1 MTCLARY
8 ARRGGVGVLST
19 VASKPSSPQGLFVL
33 SNTLRNSSNN
43 LHKTNT
49 KLGQSTRGYSTVT
62 ESGSR
67 VSWVFTGLILLGV
80 GTTSY
85 GLYEFYSTFT
95 TWPKELRSDLRSAVK
110 ADMQGDYKISE
121 AYFRRALDKA
131 QSLTPEQLGGQ
142 YHLKISGIAIALA
155 AVLEKQNDL
164 RGANEVY
171 ARAFADILRAPPP
184 PAPAPVLSG
193 PERMRVV
200 SLSLKLGEIA
210 AKFGQLEEEE
220 KYLVFGTEEI
230 LRMMKEASGALPSP
244 GNENVN
250 EGGPQQDLV
259 LPSWVSH
266 TDAGAVLERL
276 AEFYSRTGRSDYA
289 VPLYLQAISILL
301 PPPKSQLQAPSIL
314 DRCRGA
320 LLMNNL
326 AEIFASPSPSRK
338 ANIEQATAWAKKGLA
353 VAQKARGEIA
363 PSSSKKTD
371 SSPDD
376 PLTTCESV
384 LAVLMY
390 NLGMLSEKKDDVAG
404 AKVLFKQALDQSKI
418 AGFEEG
424 EIEAQKA
431 IARTSKS

>member
-1 MTCLARY
+1 MDC
-8 ARRGGVGVLST
+8 S
-19 VASKPSSPQGLFVL
+19 
-33 SNTLRNSSNN
+33 
-43 LHKTNT
+43 
-49 KLGQSTRGYSTVT
+49 
-62 ESGSR
+62 
-67 VSWVFTGLILLGV
+67 
-80 GTTSY
+80 
-85 GLYEFYSTFT
+85 YEFYSTFT

-171 ARAFADILRAPPP
+171 TRAFADILRAPP

-363 PSSSKKTD
+363 
-371 SSPDD
+371 
-376 PLTTCESV
+376 LSV

>member
-8 ARRGGVGVLST
+8 ARRGGLGVLST

-33 SNTLRNSSNN
+33 SNTLRNGSSN

-49 KLGQSTRGYSTVT
+49 KLGQSTRGYSTIT

-80 GTTSY
+80 GATSY
-85 GLYEFYSTFT
+85 GLYDFYSTFT

-276 AEFYSRTGRSDYA
+276 AEFYSRTGRSD
-289 VPLYLQAISILL
+289 
-301 PPPKSQLQAPSIL
+301 
-314 DRCRGA
+314 
-320 LLMNNL
+320 
-326 AEIFASPSPSRK
+326 PSRK

>member
-8 ARRGGVGVLST
+8 ARRGGLGVLST

-33 SNTLRNSSNN
+33 SNTLRNGSSN

-49 KLGQSTRGYSTVT
+49 KLGQSTRGYSTIT

-80 GTTSY
+80 GATSY
-85 GLYEFYSTFT
+85 GLYDFYSTFT

-171 ARAFADILRAPPP
+171 TRAFADILRAPPP

-276 AEFYSRTGRSDYA
+276 AEFYSRTGRSD
-289 VPLYLQAISILL
+289 
-301 PPPKSQLQAPSIL
+301 
-314 DRCRGA
+314 
-320 LLMNNL
+320 
-326 AEIFASPSPSRK
+326 PSRK

>member
-8 ARRGGVGVLST
+8 ARRGGLGVLST

-33 SNTLRNSSNN
+33 SNTLRNGSSN

-49 KLGQSTRGYSTVT
+49 KLGQSTRGYSTIT

-80 GTTSY
+80 GATSY
-85 GLYEFYSTFT
+85 GLYDFYSTFT

-121 AYFRRALDKA
+121 AYFR
-131 QSLTPEQLGGQ
+131 SPVLTPEQLGGQ

-164 RGANEVY
+164 RGANEVIH
-171 ARAFADILRAPPP
+171 AHLRISFELLLP
-184 PAPAPVLSG
+184 LLLHQFFQD
-193 PERMRVV
+193 RN
-200 SLSLKLGEIA
+200 LGEIA

-230 LRMMKEASGALPSP
+230 LRMMKEASGASPSP

-301 PPPKSQLQAPSIL
+301 PPPKS
-314 DRCRGA
+314 RFK
-320 LLMNNL
+320 LLPFPKGQHRTSDSVG
-326 AEIFASPSPSRK
+326 EKGISGGPEGSRR
-338 ANIEQATAWAKKGLA
+338 NY
-353 VAQKARGEIA
+353 